1 MGRPRTKPRPTDIK
15 GPLGDRICMLRAKAG
30 MTQGDL
36 AKASGVSKVFL
47 GTVERGEKGA
57 SVETLEKLAKGLG
70 VPPFDLLRFGSAEG
84 KGTPAERLGRKIAVL
99 ARAASEDKV
108 SRFEKIARLYFADE
122 PATPTEAT
130 KKEPAG
136 KSGKTRRAPAAKKK
150 RARR

>member
-1 MGRPRTKPRPTDIK
+1 MGRPRTKPRATDIK
-15 GPLGDRICMLRAKAG
+15 GPLGDRICLLRQKAG

-70 VPPFDLLRFGSAEG
+70 VPPFDLLRFGSGEG
-84 KGTPAERLGRKIAVL
+84 QGTPAERLGRKVAVL

-108 SRFEKIARLYFADE
+108 ARFEKIARLYFAEE
-122 PATPTEAT
+122 PAAPSETS

-136 KSGKTRRAPAAKKK
+136 KSGRARRTPVTAKK